1 MKVLVTGIEGFVG
14 RHLAVSLKNAGHK
27 PCGTVLRALDLENT
41 RKALGNVP
49 MELADLRF
57 SSSIARLLTRWKP
70 DCIIHLA
77 AQSSG
82 SLAFREP
89 LNTYRTNVLG
99 TVNTLESIRKTN
111 WHGRVLIVS
120 SGEVY
125 GNVIHNRPLT
135 EEDPV
140 APVNHYATS
149 KAMAEMVAEEYCRS
163 YGVRA
168 IVSRAFPH
176 TGPGQSDRFALS
188 SFAKQLA
195 RAKKKDGGILRV
207 GNLDAVRDYL
217 DVRDVASAYLR
228 IVESGK
234 DGEVYN
240 IARGRGYR
248 IGDLLEQLIDLS
260 GARVEI
266 IQEKSRM
273 RKVDIGQ
280 LVGDPG
286 RLVLETGW
294 KPTIE
299 IRTTLRDMLTSWEHG
314 TIFF

>member
-1 MKVLVTGIEGFVG
+1 
-14 RHLAVSLKNAGHK
+14 
-27 PCGTVLRALDLENT
+27 
-41 RKALGNVP
+41 
-49 MELADLRF
+49 
-57 SSSIARLLTRWKP
+57 
-70 DCIIHLA
+70 
-77 AQSSG
+77 
-82 SLAFREP
+82 
-89 LNTYRTNVLG
+89 
-99 TVNTLESIRKTN
+99 
-111 WHGRVLIVS
+111 
-120 SGEVY
+120 
-125 GNVIHNRPLT
+125 
-135 EEDPV
+135 
-140 APVNHYATS
+140 
-149 KAMAEMVAEEYCRS
+149 
-163 YGVRA
+163 
-168 IVSRAFPH
+168 
-176 TGPGQSDRFALS
+176 
-188 SFAKQLA
+188 
-195 RAKKKDGGILRV
+195 V